1 MAWQFI
7 SSNVNEYFYFI
18 ILRTT
23 RLDLLILLRSFKSG
37 ARERSK
43 KSAHRDH
50 VPSQTIPI
58 PLNLADRRGL
68 PPVDSLLPVTLHLR
82 GRLVLVLVIVGSRLL
97 PLTDLLLGDLRH
109 GGRGGRCRDRLPLNR
124 ALLSL
129 YLMLAPLLLLLL
141 RLPDLLLGPLLLLK
155 GLDLRRSTRFQ
166 NNCDRVNYR
175 AADSSLIFLRH
186 WDFAKF
192 TGRTN
197 RRIEESFRIKLLNFI
212 NPFSL
217 SNLANLPLID
227 EENYS
232 KKITFRKNG
241 KVKRLVL

>member
-1 MAWQFI
+1 M
-7 SSNVNEYFYFI
+7 NEYFYFI

-82 GRLVLVLVIVGSRLL
+82 GRLVLVLVIVGPRLL
-97 PLTDLLLGDLRH
+97 PLTDLLFGDLRH

-129 YLMLAPLLLLLL
+129 YLMLASLLLLL

-155 GLDLRRSTRFQ
+155 GLDLRRSTRFKTI
-166 NNCDRVNYR
+166 
-175 AADSSLIFLRH
+175 ATGLII
-186 WDFAKF
+186 
-192 TGRTN
+192 G
-197 RRIEESFRIKLLNFI
+197 
-212 NPFSL
+212 
-217 SNLANLPLID
+217 PLIHP
-227 EENYS
+227 
-232 KKITFRKNG
+232 
-241 KVKRLVL
+241 

>member
-68 PPVDSLLPVTLHLR
+68 PPVDSLLPVALHLR
-82 GRLVLVLVIVGSRLL
+82 GRLVLVLVIVGPRLL
-97 PLTDLLLGDLRH
+97 PLTDLLFGDLRH